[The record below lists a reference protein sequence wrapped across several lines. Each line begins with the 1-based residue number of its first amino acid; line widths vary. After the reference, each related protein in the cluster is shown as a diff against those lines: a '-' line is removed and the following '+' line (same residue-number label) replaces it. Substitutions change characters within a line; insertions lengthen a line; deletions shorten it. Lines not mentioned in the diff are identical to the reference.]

1 MVEFGECPQSMFAQL
16 RALVTAFGT
25 DSDFVLSG

>member
-1 MVEFGECPQSMFAQL
+1 MVEFGECLLSTYAQL
-16 RALVTAFGT
+16 KGLVAALGT

>member
-1 MVEFGECPQSMFAQL
+1 MVEFGECSLSLSAQL
-16 RALVTAFGT
+16 SALVAAFGT